1 MKNFRVTAI
10 LATAGLT
17 LFGSARAADLYVIA
31 NPSVELAENQIH
43 DVFVGNKQ
51 IVRGAKIVPMDNATL
66 QADFLEKVL
75 KLDGHKYNL
84 IWTKKGFR
92 EGLNPPSVKSSDAEV
107 VSAVKS
113 TPGAIG
119 YVANLPAGVQ
129 LIKKY

>member
-1 MKNFRVTAI
+1 MKNFRVAAI
-10 LATAGLT
+10 LATACLS
-17 LFGSARAADLYVIA
+17 LFGSVRAADLYVIA
-31 NPSVELAENQIH
+31 NPSVELNENQIH

-51 IVRGAKIVPMDNATL
+51 IVGGAKVIPMDNATL
-66 QADFLEKVL
+66 QTEFLAKVL
-75 KLDGHKYNL
+75 KLDGQKYGL

-119 YVANLPAGVQ
+119 YVASLPAGVQ